1 MIEGVS
7 KGIRKFL
14 DEPHEKIYLNMIL
27 IVIFS
32 VIYYQIYLNDQTS
45 FMVNEQLLKEKDG
58 KLDYVDFL
66 YFSLLLQFTLS
77 FGDMVPF
84 TKEIKA
90 VSSVQSLIFWA
101 IALY

>member
-1 MIEGVS
+1 
-7 KGIRKFL
+7 
-14 DEPHEKIYLNMIL
+14 MIL

-58 KLDYVDFL
+58 KLDYVDIL

-90 VSSVQSLIFWA
+90 VRSVQSLIFWA

>member
-1 MIEGVS
+1 MIEEVS

-32 VIYYQIYLNDQTS
+32 VIYYQLYLNDQTS